1 MSDVIAFIVPVSF
14 MKWSVQKN
22 LNTNFALY
30 NFFYLKPESFSAN
43 GVPYSVRTVF

>member
-22 LNTNFALY
+22 LADNFALY
-30 NFFYLKPESFSAN
+30 DYLYLEPESFSSN
-43 GVPYSVRTVF
+43 GKPYSVRTVF